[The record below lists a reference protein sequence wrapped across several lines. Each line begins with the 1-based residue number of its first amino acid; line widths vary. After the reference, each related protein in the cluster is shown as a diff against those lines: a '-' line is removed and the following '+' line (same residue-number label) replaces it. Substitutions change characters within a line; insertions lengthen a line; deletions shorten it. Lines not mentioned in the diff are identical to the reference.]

1 LEGVISERTRIAEE
15 GSQLAEVNGIELCYD
30 DFGDPEA
37 DTILLVMGLGMQML
51 AWEDAFCEQLAMRGF
66 HVVRFDNRDVGL
78 SSKIGGRV
86 NVPAGMLGLTGSAV
100 YTLDDMGADT
110 LGLIDHLELE
120 RAHLVGVSMGGMISQ
135 KVAAQHPDRVASL
148 CSIMSSSGRRRLST
162 TPRMDALRLLV
173 RSPATTRE
181 DYVDSAA
188 AMFSVIASPDFP
200 PDVEALRD
208 RAGRSWDR
216 SFHPSG
222 VARQL
227 MAVLASGDRT
237 KELRGIEA
245 PTQVIHGLADRL
257 IPVQGGRDTAN
268 AIPGARLELI
278 AGMGH
283 DLPTQLWPRVIALIT
298 ANVERARESSSSGAA
313 TEA

>member
-1 LEGVISERTRIAEE
+1 LLAVISERVKIAEE

-37 DTILLVMGLGMQML
+37 ETILLVMGLGMQML
-51 AWEDAFCEQLAMRGF
+51 AWDDDFCEMLAMQGF

-100 YTLDDMGADT
+100 YRLDDMAADT
-110 LGLIDHLELE
+110 AGLIDHLELD
-120 RAHLVGVSMGGMISQ
+120 RVHLVGVSMGGMISQ
-135 KVAAQHPDRVASL
+135 KLAATQPQRVASL

-162 TPRMDALRLLV
+162 TPRFDALRMLM
-173 RSPATTRE
+173 RPAATTRE
-181 DYVDSAA
+181 DYMDSAA
-188 AMFSVIASPDFP
+188 TIFSVIASPDYP
-200 PDVEALRD
+200 PDQQAVRD

-237 KELRGIEA
+237 KELARVEA

-257 IPVQGGRDTAN
+257 IPAQAGKDTAR
-268 AIPGARLELI
+268 AIRGAKLELI
-278 AGMGH
+278 EGMGH
-283 DLPTQLWPRVIALIT
+283 DLPPALWPRIVELIT
-298 ANVERARESSSSGAA
+298 TTAARAKAESPSAGAQA
-313 TEA
+313 